1 MVVLDLTIVNVA
13 LPHIQRAL
21 HFSGAGL
28 EWAVTSYALA
38 FGGLLLLGG
47 RLGDIFGRRRTF
59 MIGVAI
65 FSVGSL
71 AGGFAVTQGW
81 LMAARALQGAG
92 AALAAPAALSLIA
105 TTFPEGAPRN
115 RALGVYAAM
124 SGSGGAIGLLL
135 GGVLT
140 TYWSWRG
147 VLFVNVPI
155 GIAVFS
161 AAPFV
166 LPRGQRVPRRLDV
179 PGVLTS
185 ASGVALLVFA
195 LTHAAPNQNGVSHWG
210 SPVTI
215 ATLATAL
222 ALLSIFVAVERRV
235 AQPEVPL
242 GLVTQR
248 RRAGAYLLML
258 TLSTAMLSLFFF
270 MTLFVQSVWGYSA
283 VKTGLAWVAFPCTTV
298 TLNILVSRRLV
309 SRLGARPLLLAGTL
323 VGTAGFLWFSRISE
337 HGSYWSTMFGPMILV
352 AAGFGLMFVPLTLTA
367 VSGVATNETGVAA
380 GMLNTSQQ
388 LGGAI
393 GLAAVGTIA
402 WTTVAGSIRSQAGA
416 LGAAASSRPALLDH
430 ALTIGFSTGFL
441 AAAGVSALGF
451 VVALVSTHTPVPARE
466 VVAACDAERCR
477 AGVALAC
484 CLE

>member
-1 MVVLDLTIVNVA
+1 M
-13 LPHIQRAL
+13 
-21 HFSGAGL
+21 
-28 EWAVTSYALA
+28 
-38 FGGLLLLGG
+38 
-47 RLGDIFGRRRTF
+47 
-59 MIGVAI
+59 
-65 FSVGSL
+65 
-71 AGGFAVTQGW
+71 TQGW

-124 SGSGGAIGLLL
+124 SGGGGAVGLLV
-135 GGVLT
+135 GGILT

-155 GIAVFS
+155 GIAVAV
-161 AAPFV
+161 AAPLV
-166 LPRGQRVPRRLDV
+166 LPSSGRTPRRLDV

-185 ASGVALLVFA
+185 ASGVALLVFG
-195 LTHAAPNQNGVSHWG
+195 LTHAAPGPSGVSHWG
-210 SPVTI
+210 SPVTV
-215 ATLATAL
+215 ASLAAAV
-222 ALLSIFVAVERRV
+222 ALLCCFGFIEQRV

-258 TLSTAMLSLFFF
+258 TLSTAMFSLFFF
-270 MTLFVQSVWGYSA
+270 MTLFVQSVRGYSA
-283 VKTGLAWVAFPCTTV
+283 VRTGIAWLGFPVTTV
-298 TLNILVSRRLV
+298 TKNIIVSRRLV
-309 SRLGARPLLLAGTL
+309 GRLGVRPLLLAGTL

-337 HGSYWSTMFGPMILV
+337 HGSYWTTVFGPMVLV

-367 VSGVATNETGVAA
+367 VAGVAAHETGVAA

-393 GLAAVGTIA
+393 GLAAVGTVA
-402 WTTVAGSIRSQAGA
+402 WETVASTLRGQTAA
-416 LGAAASSRPALLDH
+416 LGTGAASSPSAVNH
-430 ALTIGFSTGFL
+430 ALTVGFSRGFL
-441 AAAGVSALGF
+441 AAAGVAALGF
-451 VVALVSTHTPVPARE
+451 VVALVSTRSPEPARQRTE
-466 VVAACDAERCR
+466 ACDLVQCGQEPAP
-477 AGVALAC
+477 AC